1 MKRLFAQENEV
12 SKMTTTQELSFQG
25 TRGVNSLQANGGVQT
40 GRRPDDRNKSAYL
53 TPLARPEYLPENVW
67 PFQTVGLEVD
77 GSMVAVTDIGRGPTL
92 LFVHTGTWSFIW
104 RDVMTRLASGF
115 RCICMDAP
123 GTGLSAQL
131 PKWAIT
137 LDRSSRAVADV
148 IERFNLEDLTL
159 VVHDL
164 GGVAGVAGAARTPDR
179 VRGLVAI
186 NTFGWRPSGPAFRGM
201 LALMGSALMREIDV
215 ATEFLPRIAS
225 SAFGVGRHLDEPSRR
240 AYHAGMK
247 GQRLRAFHNYL
258 NSARHSDA
266 LYDQV
271 ESALSGVFREL
282 PLLTI
287 FGERNDPLGFQ
298 PRWKALFPDALQVI
312 VAKGNHYPMCDDP
325 DLVARTIH
333 SWHRER
339 IAPNIS

>member
-1 MKRLFAQENEV
+1 
-12 SKMTTTQELSFQG
+12 MTTTQRLSFHGALNADTAQNNAG
-25 TRGVNSLQANGGVQT
+25 LQTSPRSNALGI
-40 GRRPDDRNKSAYL
+40 SAHS
-53 TPLARPEYLPENVW
+53 TPLARPEWLPENVW

-77 GSMVAVTDIGRGPTL
+77 GSVVAVTDVGQGPTL

-104 RDVMTRLASGF
+104 RDVMTRLSSSF

-123 GTGLSAQL
+123 GTGQSTQL

-137 LDRSSRAVADV
+137 LDRSSRAVAEV
-148 IERFNLEDLTL
+148 IERFNLEDFTL

-164 GGVAGVAGAARTPDR
+164 GGIAGLAAAARTPNR

-186 NTFGWRPSGPAFRGM
+186 NTFGWRPSGMAFRGM
-201 LALMGSALMREIDV
+201 LALMGSAAMREIDV
-215 ATEFLPRIAS
+215 ATEFLPKIAS
-225 SAFGVGRHLDEPSRR
+225 SAFGVGRHLDEASRR

-271 ESALSGVFREL
+271 AGALSGVFRGL

-298 PRWKALFPDALQVI
+298 PRWKALFPDALQVV

-325 DLVARTIH
+325 DLVAGTIH
-333 SWHRER
+333 SWHREH
-339 IAPNIS
+339 IASNIS